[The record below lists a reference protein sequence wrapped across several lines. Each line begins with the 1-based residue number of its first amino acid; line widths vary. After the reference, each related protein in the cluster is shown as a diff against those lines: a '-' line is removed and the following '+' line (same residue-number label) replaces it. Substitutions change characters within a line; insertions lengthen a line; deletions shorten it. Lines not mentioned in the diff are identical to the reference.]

1 MPNVIGGLGT
11 VRVAGSD
18 GADYVTTTVP
28 AGSPNI
34 TAMDVNVVG
43 GISVDFSPG
52 DIQIGAVEI
61 KDHDSNTRLDVVEI
75 QTGQHAMLTREARGS
90 NISVFGSDI
99 ISPSVTLDVA
109 TRTVPVGQRFIWK
122 GGIIGGNDAGEF
134 IFKVNGSVKHFWRN
148 AGANRSKD
156 LIFPHQLEA
165 NAGDTVTVSV
175 KNVGNKIRQFE
186 ASISGFDEK
195 I

>member
-18 GADYVTTTVP
+18 GSDYVTTTVP
-28 AGSPNI
+28 SGSPNV
-34 TAMDVNVVG
+34 TALDVNIASGNVNLNV
-43 GISVDFSPG
+43 G
-52 DIQIGAVEI
+52 DIEIGAVEI
-61 KDHDSNTRLDVVEI
+61 KDHNSDTRLDVVEVE
-75 QTGQHAMLTREARGS
+75 TNQHAMLIREARGS
-90 NISVFGSDI
+90 NVAVFGSDI
-99 ISPSVTLDVA
+99 ISPSATLDVA
-109 TRTVPVGQRFIWK
+109 SRTVPTGKRFIWK
-122 GGIIGGNDAGEF
+122 GGVIGGDEAGEF

-165 NAGDTVTVSV
+165 NAGDTITVSV

-195 I
+195 Q